1 MLKRATQHRV
11 AVVQHPPV
19 TLHREKTLQRGVD
32 LIEEAAAG
40 GAALVSLPETWLPGY
55 PEWLWRLRPGGD
67 SELTGAIHA
76 RLIENSIDLAA
87 GDPNPMQ
94 AAGKRHKGAVSVGV
108 HRRAGV

>member
-55 PEWLWRLRPGGD
+55 PEWLWRPRPGD
-67 SELTGAIHA
+67 ASRPAAETPPPPAA
-76 RLIENSIDLAA
+76 NSIGPGARGPTPVPAGPQPPQGTGSGAA
-87 GDPNPMQ
+87 SQ
-94 AAGKRHKGAVSVGV
+94 
-108 HRRAGV
+108 

>member
-19 TLHREKTLQRGVD
+19 TLHREKTLQRGAD

-55 PEWLWRLRPGGD
+55 PEWLWRLRPGADPEATPAIPARTVGTP
-67 SELTGAIHA
+67 SAPARGRPGPIGARGKGPQEA
-76 RLIENSIDLAA
+76 VA
-87 GDPNPMQ
+87 GGCPER
-94 AAGKRHKGAVSVGV
+94 G
-108 HRRAGV
+108 